1 MKLSVLSLAALAS
14 AQNRPKRKNKNKNN
28 YPKTTTPAYE
38 TTTSY
43 STSYATTEESDS
55 AAYNDNG
62 QFGTGG
68 AYGDPH
74 FMVAA
79 PKTEPICFDF
89 NPPADSE
96 MTLIMDPES
105 NLFISARVDSRRQ
118 GRTRFMTRLTIM
130 SPLGATMTIDERGV
144 HVEGLPGWAEA
155 LKEPTESGIIEYGDI
170 KYTEQWSEDGAR
182 DKITLEINNG
192 PHFLI
197 KEKAFRE
204 TISFGIQ
211 SARGLSDKTRGVL
224 GQFVHNNAYTIKQHS
239 ETEATVNID
248 GFEVSAK
255 WEEFHRNSECWT
267 IEEDQLLDFFSQF

>member
-1 MKLSVLSLAALAS
+1 MKLFVLSLAALAS
-14 AQNRPKRKNKNKNN
+14 AQRPKRNKNKNNN

-38 TTTSY
+38 TTTY
-43 STSYATTEESDS
+43 YATTEAQEG
-55 AAYNDNG
+55 AYNDNG

-79 PKTEPICFDF
+79 PKTEPICFDY

-118 GRTRFMTRLTIM
+118 GKTRFMTRLTIM
-130 SPLGATMTIDERGV
+130 SPLGATMSIDENGV

-211 SARGLSDKTRGVL
+211 SSQGLSEKTRGVL